1 MGHAHTIFREC
12 GSDGRSQRAHGETH
26 SAKPELFLQ
35 MQSGDISDSPRA
47 SIEFWGSS
55 SLFSLSRL
63 LPLLAPKNNA
73 QVFALNA
80 AKSRSALWGRLHF
93 TRATS
98 RASCERRASGECV
111 WEHHLSFLSFFFW
124 GIDSG
129 VAFDSNTRPV
139 AAAARAP
146 HLEVDEIFVDA
157 MMAIPASPRVIAGPP
172 TSLQTPSQGINVY
185 TCSLAAGEISRSN
198 LLGSAIASIFGVT
211 HRSISVISIWALH
224 ARAGQAHRVIL

>member
-1 MGHAHTIFREC
+1 VGHAHTIFREC

-111 WEHHLSFLSFFFW
+111 WEHHLSFLSFF
-124 GIDSG
+124 SG
-129 VAFDSNTRPV
+129 ASTLAHPYY
-139 AAAARAP
+139 AP
-146 HLEVDEIFVDA
+146 ENGDY
-157 MMAIPASPRVIAGPP
+157 AIP
-172 TSLQTPSQGINVY
+172 L
-185 TCSLAAGEISRSN
+185 CSWGRAIISDLYIRT
-198 LLGSAIASIFGVT
+198 LLKSRTVNA
-211 HRSISVISIWALH
+211 
-224 ARAGQAHRVIL
+224 